1 MFTGIVEETGR
12 VADVLDT
19 GLSIS
24 ASVVMDD
31 LKVSDSI
38 CVNGACLT
46 VTRLDAAYAAPRDE
60 GRPGCPVGA
69 PRGIFSVDTVPETL
83 RRTNLGGLS
92 VGDPVNLERPMKT
105 DGRFGGHIVQGH
117 VDGTGTVLSIDPEG
131 EARNFKFE
139 ADHTI
144 MRYVVEKGFVAVD
157 GTSLTVVNCD
167 YRTFTV
173 TIVPYTWENT
183 VFGFRRPGDTVNL
196 EVDIIAKYVERL
208 ATGPRLPV
216 DTADEL

>member
-1 MFTGIVEETGR
+1 MFTGIVEEIGT
-12 VADVLDT
+12 VAGTSTT
-19 GLSIS
+19 GLSIG

-31 LKVSDSI
+31 LMVSDSI

-46 VTRLDAAYAAPRDE
+46 VTDIS
-60 GRPGCPVGA
+60 GA
-69 PRGIFSVDTVPETL
+69 TFSVDTVPETL
-83 RRTNLGGLS
+83 RRTNLGELKS
-92 VGDPVNLERPMKT
+92 GDPVNLERPMRT

-117 VDGTGTVLSIDPEG
+117 VDGTGRVLSMVPEG

-139 ADHTI
+139 AEDSI

-157 GTSLTVVNCD
+157 GASLTVVDCD

-183 VFGFRRPGDTVNL
+183 VFGFRKPDDLVNL